1 MTKGRRKKKSTTSK
15 MPEDVPVTDVP
26 EDSSPTSHDQD
37 FVSFV
42 RSTLSALNTKMDN
55 LLTNTKMDNLLTNQA
70 AFESKLESI
79 ERRVT
84 TNTSVTTELSRATEF
99 NSNIIKDQ
107 QLVIDTLQKSLA
119 ALSQDNVDL
128 FSSLSSLN
136 ARNSRSERHSRSF
149 NVRFLG
155 VPEQDGDNCVK
166 LAEKLLLDKFHVGG
180 APIENAHRT
189 GKAVQGHPRHVI
201 ARFYSRVTRMDVL
214 RTARVK
220 LSTTKIRI
228 IDDLTQDDLREKNRV
243 RPFMDEM
250 YKRQQRPSFRNGKLY
265 ADGKEVASD
274 VINAFLNHS
283 GPAV

>member
-1 MTKGRRKKKSTTSK
+1 MKGRRKTTSTTRK

-42 RSTLSALNTKMDN
+42 RSTLSALNTS
-55 LLTNTKMDNLLTNQA
+55 MDNLLTNQA

-84 TNTSVTTELSRATEF
+84 INTSVTTELSRATEF

-107 QLVIDTLQKSLA
+107 QLVIDTLQKLLA

-136 ARNSRSERHSRSF
+136 AKISQSERHSRSF

-155 VPEQDGDNCVK
+155 VPEQVGENCVK

-180 APIENAHRT
+180 SPIENAHRT
-189 GKAVQGHPRHVI
+189 GKSVQGHQRHVI
-201 ARFYSRVTRMDVL
+201 AV
-214 RTARVK
+214 
-220 LSTTKIRI
+220 
-228 IDDLTQDDLREKNRV
+228 
-243 RPFMDEM
+243 
-250 YKRQQRPSFRNGKLY
+250 
-265 ADGKEVASD
+265 
-274 VINAFLNHS
+274 
-283 GPAV
+283 

>member
-1 MTKGRRKKKSTTSK
+1 
-15 MPEDVPVTDVP
+15 MPEDVPVTDMP

-42 RSTLSALNTKMDN
+42 RSTLSAL
-55 LLTNTKMDNLLTNQA
+55 NTKMDNLLTNQA

-136 ARNSRSERHSRSF
+136 ARISRSERHSRSF

-155 VPEQDGDNCVK
+155 VPEQDGENCVK

-180 APIENAHRT
+180 SPIENAHRT

-220 LSTTKIRI
+220 LSTTKIGSSTTSHRTTYVRRTAFAHLWTNCTS
-228 IDDLTQDDLREKNRV
+228 DNSDPHSEMANSMRMVRKWHQMSSMLSLTTVAPLC
-243 RPFMDEM
+243 
-250 YKRQQRPSFRNGKLY
+250 KRLFEFVKT
-265 ADGKEVASD
+265 
-274 VINAFLNHS
+274 
-283 GPAV
+283 

>member
-1 MTKGRRKKKSTTSK
+1 MKRPKQRCSYNFNCYS
-15 MPEDVPVTDVP
+15 PDVPVTDVP

-42 RSTLSALNTKMDN
+42 RSTLSAL
-55 LLTNTKMDNLLTNQA
+55 NTKMDNLLTNQA

-136 ARNSRSERHSRSF
+136 ARISRSERHSRSF

-155 VPEQDGDNCVK
+155 VPEQDGENCVK

-180 APIENAHRT
+180 SPIENAHRT

-243 RPFMDEM
+243 RPFMDEL

>member
-1 MTKGRRKKKSTTSK
+1 MTKGRRKTTSTTSK

-42 RSTLSALNTKMDN
+42 RSTLSAL
-55 LLTNTKMDNLLTNQA
+55 NTKMDNLLTNQA

-136 ARNSRSERHSRSF
+136 ARISRSERHSRSF

-155 VPEQDGDNCVK
+155 VPEQDGENCVK

-180 APIENAHRT
+180 SPIENAHRT

-243 RPFMDEM
+243 RPFMDEL

>member
-1 MTKGRRKKKSTTSK
+1 MTKGRRKTTSTTSK
-15 MPEDVPVTDVP
+15 MPDDVPVTDVP
-26 EDSSPTSHDQD
+26 EDSSPTSHNQD

-42 RSTLSALNTKMDN
+42 RSTLSAL
-55 LLTNTKMDNLLTNQA
+55 NTKMDNLLTNQA

-84 TNTSVTTELSRATEF
+84 TNTSVTTELSRASEF

-136 ARNSRSERHSRSF
+136 ARISRSERHSRSF

-155 VPEQDGDNCVK
+155 VPEQDGENCVK
-166 LAEKLLLDKFHVGG
+166 LAEKLLLDQFHVGG
-180 APIENAHRT
+180 SPIENAHRT

-243 RPFMDEM
+243 RPFMDEL